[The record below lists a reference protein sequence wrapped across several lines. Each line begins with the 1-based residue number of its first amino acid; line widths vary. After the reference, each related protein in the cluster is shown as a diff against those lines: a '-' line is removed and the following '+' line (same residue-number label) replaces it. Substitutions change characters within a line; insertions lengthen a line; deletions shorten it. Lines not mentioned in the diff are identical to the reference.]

1 MKDAA
6 NASDDQRKPLKE
18 HFRQVR
24 ETTERLAQP
33 LVIEDYGLQAMGDV
47 SPPKWHLAH
56 TTWFFETFVL
66 LPYMPGYRVFHPEFA
81 RLFNSYY
88 ETLGK
93 FWPRPLRGLLS
104 RPTVE
109 EVYRYRQVITE
120 AVERL
125 IDQADV
131 AVFPRLDDIVVLGI
145 HHEQQHQELFM
156 TDIKYNLSINP
167 LKPAYLPHRESE
179 PRQTATAEWSS
190 FPGGL
195 VEIGHNGEGFG
206 FDNELPRH
214 RQWLDPF
221 RMQDRLVTNG
231 EFLAFMQDQGYH
243 TPTLWLS
250 LGWAQIQKEHWEAPL
265 YWENH
270 DGQWFRYTL
279 AGMKPVVLEE
289 PVCHISYFEAD
300 AYARWAQKRLVREA
314 EWEIAAWDR
323 DPERGNFL
331 EEGWLDPK
339 PAEPQTGELRQ
350 MFGDVW
356 EWTESAYTPYPGY
369 RPQEGALGEYNG
381 KFMSGQQVLKG
392 GSTVTPKN
400 HIRASYRNFFPPEAR
415 WQFSGIRL
423 AEDAAHE

>member
-6 NASDDQRKPLKE
+6 NPSDGKRTALKE
-18 HFRQVR
+18 HFRLVR

-33 LVIEDYGLQAMGDV
+33 LVVEDYGLQAMADV

-66 LPYMPGYRVFHPEFA
+66 SPYLSGYRAFHPEFA

-88 ETLGK
+88 ETLGE

-104 RPTVE
+104 RPTVD
-109 EVYRYRQVITE
+109 EVYRYRRTITE

-125 IDQADV
+125 LDHADR
-131 AVFPRLDDIVVLGI
+131 AAFARIYDIVVLGL

-167 LKPAYLPHRESE
+167 LKPAYLPQREYQPSE
-179 PRQTATAEWSS
+179 ASDAAWSN
-190 FPGGL
+190 FRGGL
-195 VEIGHNGEGFG
+195 MEIGHHGEGFA
-206 FDNELPRH
+206 FDNEWPRH
-214 RQWLDPF
+214 RQWLEPF
-221 RMQDRLVTNG
+221 RIQDRLVTNG
-231 EFLAFMQDQGYH
+231 EYLAFMQDQGYH

-250 LGWAQIQKEHWEAPL
+250 LGWTHIQKEHWEAPL

-279 AGMKPVVLEE
+279 AGIKPVVLEE
-289 PVCHISYFEAD
+289 PVCHVSYFEAD
-300 AYARWAQKRLVREA
+300 AYARWAQKRLLREA
-314 EWEIAAWDR
+314 EWEVAAWDY
-323 DPERGNFL
+323 DPHRGNFL
-331 EEGWLDPK
+331 EEAWLDPK
-339 PAEPQTGELRQ
+339 PAGPVTGELRQ

-356 EWTESAYTPYPGY
+356 EWTESAYMPYPGY

-381 KFMSGQQVLKG
+381 KFMSSQQVLKG

-400 HIRASYRNFFPPEAR
+400 HMRATYRNFFPPSAR

-423 AEDAAHE
+423 AQDVHE